1 MHFNPTVLGLAL
13 LATVHA
19 HDAHEA
25 LLERDLAPPI
35 AINDESYTNCA
46 SAAWPPSNVGVEL
59 IPQAPEEEVAAMLD
73 EISPANIEAIITKLV
88 SFGTRHTLATFN
100 SSTRGIHAARD
111 WIASEMQGYAKES
124 DGRMSVEVQ
133 SYLQP
138 IASRIPF
145 PVIISNVVATVR
157 GSETPDKVYVMTGH
171 YDSRVT
177 DVLNYEAD
185 SPGAND
191 DASGVASQYHHTAS
205 QKFMSLIPTVAMELA
220 RILAKRQ
227 PKSTI
232 ILAAVAGEEQGLY
245 GAGYLA
251 GTLKN
256 SSTNVEGML
265 NCDIVGS
272 STGDRGQKDPFTIRA
287 FAQGPPPYESTTTA
301 AQRLQIGGENDSPA
315 RELARFSAE
324 VAGNNATGM
333 SIAIIYRLDRF
344 LRGGDHTPFLQAG
357 YPAIRYTEP
366 NENFAHQH
374 QDLRTENGTVY
385 GDLIE
390 FVDFE
395 FTARVGKVNLATLW
409 SLSEAPGLPRNV
421 TVDTKVL
428 DNDTRL
434 KWIVSNHTNVVGYEV
449 VWRPVA
455 NSLWTHMV
463 DVGKVGSVT
472 LPLSKDNV
480 IFGVRAVGS
489 NGYKSPAVYPFP
501 G

>member
-1 MHFNPTVLGLAL
+1 MRCALTTIGFTL
-13 LATVHA
+13 LAAARA

-25 LLERDLAPPI
+25 LLERDLAPPV
-35 AINDESYTNCA
+35 AINDRSYTDCA
-46 SAAWPPSNVGVEL
+46 NAAWPPTNVGVEL
-59 IPQAPEEEVAAMLD
+59 VPQMPEDEVVAMLD
-73 EISPANIEAIITKLV
+73 EINPANIEATITKLV

-111 WIASEMQGYAKES
+111 WIASEMRGYAEKSE
-124 DGRMSVEVQ
+124 GRMTVEVQ
-133 SYLQP
+133 SYLQG
-138 IASRIPF
+138 ISSRIPF
-145 PVIISNVVATVR
+145 PVVISNVVATIK
-157 GSETPDKVYVMTGH
+157 GSETPEKVYVMTGH

-191 DASGVASQYHHTAS
+191 DASGTA
-205 QKFMSLIPTVAMELA
+205 IAMELA
-220 RILAKRQ
+220 RILAMRQ

-256 SSTNVEGML
+256 ASTNVEGML

-287 FAQGPPPYESTTTA
+287 FAQGPPPSESTTKA

-315 RELARFSAE
+315 RELARFTAE
-324 VAGNNATGM
+324 VAGNDATGM

-357 YPAIRYTEP
+357 YPAIRFTEP

-390 FVDFE
+390 FVDFD
-395 FTARVGKVNLATLW
+395 FTARVGRVNLATLW
-409 SLSEAPGLPRNV
+409 ALSEAPGLPRNV
-421 TVDTKVL
+421 TVDTTVL

-434 KWIVSNHTNVVGYEV
+434 KWIVSNHTNVASYEI
-449 VWRPVA
+449 VWRPVT

-480 IFGVRAVGS
+480 IFGVRAVGT

>member
-1 MHFNPTVLGLAL
+1 MRTAIFNSAL
-13 LATVHA
+13 VAFVSHLPCAYT
-19 HDAHEA
+19 HDTNGPFRY
-25 LLERDLAPPI
+25 LDLAPPV
-35 AINDESYTNCA
+35 AANDVSYTDCA
-46 SAAWPPSNVGVEL
+46 NSAWPPSIVGSEL
-59 IPQAPEEEVAAMLD
+59 VPQAPRDDLREMVA

-88 SFGTRHTLATFN
+88 SFGTRHTLSTFN
-100 SSTRGIHAARD
+100 SSTRGINAARD
-111 WIASEMQGYAKES
+111 WIASEMRDYAKES
-124 DGRMSVEVQ
+124 EGRMTVEVQ
-133 SYLQP
+133 SYLQGV
-138 IASRIPF
+138 ASRIPF
-145 PVIISNVVATVR
+145 PVYISNVVATVK

-191 DASGVASQYHHTAS
+191 DASGTA
-205 QKFMSLIPTVAMELA
+205 IAMELA
-220 RILAKRQ
+220 RVLAKRK

-232 ILAAVAGEEQGLY
+232 ILATVAGEEQGLY

-251 GTLKN
+251 QTLKN

-272 STGDRGQKDPFTIRA
+272 STGDRGQKDPYTIRA
-287 FAQGPPPYESTTTA
+287 FAQGPPPSESASKA

-315 RELARFSAE
+315 RQLARFSAE
-324 VAGNNATGM
+324 VAANNATGM
-333 SIAIIYRLDRF
+333 DIAIIYRLDRF

-357 YPAIRYTEP
+357 FPAIRFTEP

-374 QDLRTENGTVY
+374 QDIRTENGTVY

-395 FTARVGKVNLATLW
+395 YTARVGKVNLATLW
-409 SLSEAPGLPRNV
+409 SLSEAPGMPRNV
-421 TVDTKVL
+421 TVDTTVL

-434 KWIVSNHTNVVGYEV
+434 KWIVSNDKSVASYEV
-449 VWRPVA
+449 VWRPVTA
-455 NSLWTHMV
+455 SLWSHMV

-480 IFGVRAVGS
+480 IFGVRAVGT

>member
-1 MHFNPTVLGLAL
+1 MHLNAAILGSAL
-13 LATVHA
+13 LALVHTHQT
-19 HDAHEA
+19 HDP
-25 LLERDLAPPI
+25 LVERDLAPPI
-35 AINDESYTNCA
+35 AVNDESYTNCA
-46 SAAWPPSNVGVEL
+46 HAAWPPSNVGEEL
-59 IPQAPEEEVAAMLD
+59 VPQAPDDEVKAMLD
-73 EISPANIEAIITKLV
+73 EINPANIEATITKLV

-111 WIASEMQGYAKES
+111 WIASEMQGYAKDSE
-124 DGRMSVEVQ
+124 GRMTVEVQ
-133 SYLQP
+133 SYLQG

-145 PVIISNVVATVR
+145 PVIISNVVATIR
-157 GSETPDKVYVMTGH
+157 GSETPERIYVMTGH

-191 DASGVASQYHHTAS
+191 DASGTA
-205 QKFMSLIPTVAMELA
+205 IAMELA
-220 RILAKRQ
+220 RVLAKRR

-256 SSTNVEGML
+256 SSANVEGML

-272 STGDRGQKDPFTIRA
+272 STGDRGQKDEFTIRA
-287 FAQGPPPYESTTTA
+287 FAQGPPPSETAARA

-315 RELARFSAE
+315 RQLARFSAE
-324 VAGNNATGM
+324 VAANNATGM
-333 SIAIIYRLDRF
+333 NIAIIYRLDRF

-357 YPAIRYTEP
+357 FPAIRFTEP

-390 FVDFE
+390 FVDFD

-421 TVDTKVL
+421 TVDTTVL

-434 KWIVSNHTNVVGYEV
+434 KWIGSNHTNVASYEV
-449 VWRPVA
+449 VWRPVTA
-455 NSLWTHMV
+455 SVWTHMV
-463 DVGKVGSVT
+463 DVGREGSVT

-480 IFGVRAVGS
+480 IFGVRTVGT

>member
-1 MHFNPTVLGLAL
+1 MYLKTVFLSSAL
-13 LATVHA
+13 LATACA

-35 AINDESYTNCA
+35 AINDQSYTNCA
-46 SAAWPPSNVGVEL
+46 NAAWPPSNLGVEL
-59 IPQAPEEEVAAMLD
+59 VPQATEDEVTAMLD
-73 EISPANIEAIITKLV
+73 EISPENIEAIISKLV

-111 WIASEMQGYAKES
+111 WIASEMRGYAEES
-124 DGRMSVEVQ
+124 EGRMTVEVQ
-133 SYLQP
+133 SYLQGV
-138 IASRIPF
+138 ASRIPF
-145 PVIISNVVATVR
+145 PTVISNVLATVK
-157 GSETPDKVYVMTGH
+157 GSETPEKVYVMTGH

-191 DASGVASQYHHTAS
+191 DASGVA
-205 QKFMSLIPTVAMELA
+205 IAMELA

-251 GTLKN
+251 QTLKN

-272 STGDRGQKDPFTIRA
+272 STGDRGQKDPYTIRA
-287 FAQGPPPYESTTTA
+287 FAQGPPPSESTTRA

-366 NENFAHQH
+366 NENFNHQH

-390 FVDFE
+390 FVDFDY
-395 FTARVGKVNLATLW
+395 TARVGKVNLATLW
-409 SLSEAPGLPRNV
+409 ALSEAPSMPRNV
-421 TVDTKVL
+421 TVDTTVL

-434 KWIVSNHTNVVGYEV
+434 KWIVSNHTNVAGYEV
-449 VWRPVA
+449 VWRPVTS
-455 NSLWTHMV
+455 SLWSRVV
-463 DVGKVGSVT
+463 DVGKVGAVT

-480 IFGVRAVGS
+480 IFGVRTVGT

>member
-1 MHFNPTVLGLAL
+1 
-13 LATVHA
+13 
-19 HDAHEA
+19 
-25 LLERDLAPPI
+25 
-35 AINDESYTNCA
+35 
-46 SAAWPPSNVGVEL
+46 
-59 IPQAPEEEVAAMLD
+59 
-73 EISPANIEAIITKLV
+73 
-88 SFGTRHTLATFN
+88 
-100 SSTRGIHAARD
+100 
-111 WIASEMQGYAKES
+111 
-124 DGRMSVEVQ
+124 
-133 SYLQP
+133 
-138 IASRIPF
+138 
-145 PVIISNVVATVR
+145 
-157 GSETPDKVYVMTGH
+157 
-171 YDSRVT
+171 
-177 DVLNYEAD
+177 
-185 SPGAND
+185 
-191 DASGVASQYHHTAS
+191 
-205 QKFMSLIPTVAMELA
+205 MELA
-220 RILAKRQ
+220 RILSKRQ

-245 GAGYLA
+245 GATYLA

-256 SSTNVEGML
+256 TSTNVEGML

-272 STGDRGQKDPFTIRA
+272 STGDRGQKDPYTIRA
-287 FAQGPPPYESTTTA
+287 FAQGQPPSESATKL

-324 VAGNNATGM
+324 VAANNATGM
-333 SIAIIYRLDRF
+333 NVAIIYRLDRF
-344 LRGGDHTPFLQAG
+344 LRGGDHTPFLQNG

-390 FVDFE
+390 FVDFD
-395 FTARVGKVNLATLW
+395 FTARVGKVNMATIW
-409 SLSEAPGLPRNV
+409 ALSEAPGMPRNV
-421 TVDTKVL
+421 TVDTTVL

-434 KWIVSNHTNVVGYEV
+434 KWIVSNHTNVDGYEV

-480 IFGVRAVGS
+480 IFGVRTVGT

>member
-1 MHFNPTVLGLAL
+1 MMRIHPAISCLAF
-13 LATVHA
+13 LAVVHA
-19 HDAHEA
+19 HSPQEA
-25 LLERDLAPPI
+25 LLERDLAPPV
-35 AINDESYTNCA
+35 AINDASYTDCA
-46 SAAWPPSNVGVEL
+46 NAAWPPSDVGVEL
-59 IPQAPEEEVAAMLD
+59 VPQAPTDEVAAMLD

-111 WIASEMQGYAKES
+111 WIAAEMQAWAEES
-124 DGRMSVEVQ
+124 EGRMTVEVQ
-133 SYLQP
+133 SYTQAV
-138 IASRIPF
+138 ASRIPF
-145 PVIISNVVATVR
+145 PVVISNVVATIK

-177 DVLNYEAD
+177 NVLNYEAD
-185 SPGAND
+185 APGAND
-191 DASGVASQYHHTAS
+191 DASGTA
-205 QKFMSLIPTVAMELA
+205 IAMELA
-220 RILAKRQ
+220 RILSKHQ

-232 ILAAVAGEEQGLY
+232 ILAAVAGEEQNLY
-245 GAGYLA
+245 GSTYLA

-272 STGDRGQKDPFTIRA
+272 STGDRGQKDPYTIRA
-287 FAQGPPPYESTTTA
+287 FAQGPPPSESATQA

-315 RELARFSAE
+315 RQLARFSAE
-324 VAGNNATGM
+324 VAGNKATGM
-333 SIAIIYRLDRF
+333 KIAIIYRLDRF
-344 LRGGDHTPFLQAG
+344 LRGGDHTPFLQNG

-374 QDLRTENGTVY
+374 QDVRIENGTVY
-385 GDLIE
+385 GDVIE
-390 FVDFE
+390 FIDFD
-395 FTARVGKVNLATLW
+395 FTARVGKVNMATLW
-409 SLSEAPGLPRNV
+409 SLSEAPGLPQNV
-421 TVDTKVL
+421 TVNTTVL

-434 KWIVSNHTNVVGYEV
+434 KWIVSNHGNIAGYEV

-455 NSLWTHMV
+455 SSLWTHMV
-463 DVGKVGSVT
+463 GVGKVGSVR

-480 IFGVRAVGS
+480 IFGVRAVGT